1 MLNVT
6 VAGTGYVGLVTALC
20 LASCGHRLICLD
32 KQSEKI
38 ERLKKGDAVI
48 REQDV
53 PQLLHTFGKQ
63 MTFTTNS
70 KKAFSTANVIIV
82 AVGTPE
88 KSDGSANLSYVYSV
102 IKDIARHAASDT
114 LILIKSTVPVGTGD
128 QLSELLLELAPE
140 KSFHLVSNPEF
151 LAQGTAVRDTLQ
163 PERIVIGLET
173 SNPFVTD
180 TLTALFERWTAP
192 IVYTN
197 RRSAELIKYAS
208 NNFLALKI
216 SYINEMANLCDIVGA
231 NIDDVSYGIGL
242 DSRIGNK
249 FLRAGTG
256 YGGSCFPKDTKA
268 LHWLANFH
276 DYEIKTVKAAIE
288 VNENQKLKLIKKAR
302 RFYKSFK
309 KLKIAVLGVTFKP
322 ATDDLRESPA
332 LPCLSLLIE
341 EGAEVSVYDPCGLDN
356 LKQQFGTTLQY
367 CTSAQRALK
376 NADLC
381 FIFTEWS
388 EITTIPLKKFAKW
401 MTQPIVLDGRNCYSV
416 KDAEQHGIQYISI
429 GRPPA
434 IRR

>member
-20 LASCGHRLICLD
+20 LASCGHRLTCLD
-32 KQSEKI
+32 KQKEKI
-38 ERLKKGDAVI
+38 ERLKKGEAVI
-48 REQDV
+48 HEKDV
-53 PQLLHTFGKQ
+53 PLLLHTHGKQ
-63 MTFTTNS
+63 MTFTTQS
-70 KKAFSTANVIIV
+70 KKAFSEANVIIV

-88 KSDGSANLSYVYSV
+88 KSDGSANLSYVHSV
-102 IKDIARHAASDT
+102 IKEIARHAPSQT
-114 LILIKSTVPVGTGD
+114 LVLIKSTVPVGTGD
-128 QLSELLLELAPE
+128 QLAEWLRELAPD
-140 KSFHLVSNPEF
+140 KTFHLVSNPEF
-151 LAQGTAVRDTLQ
+151 LAQGTAVRDTLH

-173 SNPFVTD
+173 EDPFVKE
-180 TLTALFERWTAP
+180 TLATLYRTWSAP
-192 IVYTN
+192 TVYTN

-231 NIDDVSYGIGL
+231 NIDDVAFGVGL

-309 KLKIAVLGVTFKP
+309 KLRVAVLGVTFKP

-332 LPCLSLLIE
+332 LPCLSLLVE

-356 LKQQFGTTLQY
+356 LKTQFGSSLQY
-367 CTSAQRALK
+367 CASAQRALK
-376 NADLC
+376 HADLC
-381 FIFTEWS
+381 FIFTEWP
-388 EITTIPLKKFAKW
+388 EITGISLKKYAKW
-401 MTQPIVLDGRNCYSV
+401 MARPLVLDGRNCYSLR
-416 KDAEQHGIQYISI
+416 DAEQHGVHYISI
-429 GRPPA
+429 GRPP
-434 IRR
+434 ILDV